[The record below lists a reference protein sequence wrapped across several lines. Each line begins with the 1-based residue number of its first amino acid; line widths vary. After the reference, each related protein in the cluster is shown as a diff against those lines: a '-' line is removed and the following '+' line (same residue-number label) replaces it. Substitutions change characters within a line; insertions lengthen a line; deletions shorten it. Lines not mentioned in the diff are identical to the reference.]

1 MLETKFLKHILCLVV
16 LLSISV
22 IIADATEG
30 EGVMTEEDTPVSITL
45 LGSDPD
51 GDTLTY
57 TVVTGPSHG
66 RLSGKAP
73 KLTYTPQPNF
83 NGKDSFTFNVNDG
96 TVDGVP
102 VTVLIMVKAV
112 NDPPTANEDSV
123 TTQEDTL
130 VSITLAGCDPDGD
143 ALSYSVV
150 KGPSHGSLSG
160 TGPNLTYTPNANFNG
175 SDSFLFKVNDGTVDS
190 ATATVAITL

>member
-66 RLSGKAP
+66 QTTL
-73 KLTYTPQPNF
+73 
-83 NGKDSFTFNVNDG
+83 
-96 TVDGVP
+96 
-102 VTVLIMVKAV
+102 LIHRC
-112 NDPPTANEDSV
+112 TS
-123 TTQEDTL
+123 Q
-130 VSITLAGCDPDGD
+130 
-143 ALSYSVV
+143 
-150 KGPSHGSLSG
+150 
-160 TGPNLTYTPNANFNG
+160 
-175 SDSFLFKVNDGTVDS
+175 
-190 ATATVAITL
+190 